1 MYSSK
6 KEGGKKLITK
16 SVDSTKLASKY
27 MYSSKGSRSGSGTHE
42 GPGNDVPGNELFLA
56 MYLIVTSKLKWRVSR
71 MS

>member
-1 MYSSK
+1 MYNSK

-16 SVDSTKLASKY
+16 SVDSTELASK
-27 MYSSKGSRSGSGTHE
+27 YSSKGSRSGSGTHE

-56 MYLIVTSKLKWRVSR
+56 MCLIVTSKLKWRVSR